1 MAFGPQWQHAWL
13 VIASFLA
20 GGLNAMAGG
29 GSFVSFPALLG
40 VGVPPIQANATNT
53 VALWPGQFTSIAAYW
68 QDLKANLRLVVPVCS
83 AALLGGLTGAI
94 VLLRTGQVTF
104 MALVP
109 WLLLLAAGLF
119 AASGPVSGWLQRNR
133 VIVAGSKPNPRP
145 SLVPLWIGVVV
156 VCFYIGYFGAGAGF
170 LLMSVL
176 AVFGIQN
183 INQINALKV
192 IATTTANG
200 IAVVTFVVEKQI
212 LWKYCLLMMIAAAL
226 GGYLGAR
233 YSRRMNP
240 RFMRMLEI
248 VNALKVIATTTAN
261 GIAVVTFVVE
271 KQILW
276 KYCLLMMIAAAL
288 GGYLGARY
296 SRRMNPQF
304 MRMLVVAIGLGMAAY
319 FFWKQYA

>member
-1 MAFGPQWQHAWL
+1 MAHWQHIWL

-20 GGLNAMAGG
+20 GALNAVAGG
-29 GSFVSFPALLG
+29 GSFLSFPALLG
-40 VGVPPIQANATNT
+40 VGVLPIQANATNT

-68 QDLKANLRLVVPVCS
+68 QDLKHNLRLVLPVCS
-83 AALLGGLTGAI
+83 AALVGGLVGAV
-94 VLLRTGQVTF
+94 VLLRTGQATF

-119 AASGPVSGWLQRNR
+119 AASGPVSSWLRRNR
-133 VIVAGSKPNPRP
+133 VSAAKP
-145 SLVPLWIGVVV
+145 SLAPLWIGVVV

-170 LLMSVL
+170 LMMSVL

-183 INQINALKV
+183 IHQVNALKV

-200 IAVVTFVVEKQI
+200 IAVVTFIVEKQI

-240 RFMRMLEI
+240 RFMRL
-248 VNALKVIATTTAN
+248 
-261 GIAVVTFVVE
+261 
-271 KQILW
+271 
-276 KYCLLMMIAAAL
+276 
-288 GGYLGARY
+288 
-296 SRRMNPQF
+296 
-304 MRMLVVAIGLGMAAY
+304 LVVLIGLGMAAY
-319 FFWKQYA
+319 FFWKQYS

>member
-1 MAFGPQWQHAWL
+1 MAHWQHIWL

-20 GGLNAMAGG
+20 GALNAVAGG
-29 GSFVSFPALLG
+29 GSFLSFPALLG
-40 VGVPPIQANATNT
+40 VGVLPIQANATNT

-68 QDLKANLRLVVPVCS
+68 QDLKHNLRLVLPVCS
-83 AALLGGLTGAI
+83 AALVGGLVGAV
-94 VLLRTGQVTF
+94 VLLRTGQATF

-119 AASGPVSGWLQRNR
+119 AVSGPVSSWLHRNR
-133 VIVAGSKPNPRP
+133 VSAAKP
-145 SLVPLWIGVVV
+145 SLAPLWIGVVL

-170 LLMSVL
+170 LMMSVL

-183 INQINALKV
+183 IHQVNALKV

-200 IAVVTFVVEKQI
+200 IAVVTFIVEKQI

-240 RFMRMLEI
+240 RFMRL
-248 VNALKVIATTTAN
+248 
-261 GIAVVTFVVE
+261 
-271 KQILW
+271 
-276 KYCLLMMIAAAL
+276 
-288 GGYLGARY
+288 
-296 SRRMNPQF
+296 
-304 MRMLVVAIGLGMAAY
+304 LVVLIGLGMAAY
-319 FFWKQYA
+319 FFWKQYS